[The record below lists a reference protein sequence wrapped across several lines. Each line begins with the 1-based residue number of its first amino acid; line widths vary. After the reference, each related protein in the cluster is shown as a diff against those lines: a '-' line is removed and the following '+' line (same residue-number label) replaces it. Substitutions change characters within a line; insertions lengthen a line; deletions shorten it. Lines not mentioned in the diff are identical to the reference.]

1 MPPRRRTI
9 VYVDGFNLYYGAVK
23 GTPYKWLD
31 IEKYFRLLR
40 PDDELQAIRYFT
52 ALISG
57 PRAPNQLAYLQALG
71 TQPLLDIVLGT
82 FKRRRIKCGYSEC
95 HHLTPGDRVFS
106 RYEEK
111 RTDVNI
117 AIHMLDDA
125 LGHRCDHQILV
136 SGDSDLVPAIR
147 MIRRRSPNILTSVYV
162 PAQAEQR
169 GYAVELRS
177 AAHTNRLLPT
187 RLLRYAQ
194 FPAQVPSGP
203 GSFITKPTSW

>member
-1 MPPRRRTI
+1 MPARRKTI

-31 IEKYFRLLR
+31 VEKYFRLLR
-40 PDDELQAIRYFT
+40 PDDALQAIRYFT
-52 ALISG
+52 ALITG
-57 PRAPNQLAYLQALG
+57 PRAANQSAFLQALA
-71 TQPLLDIVLGT
+71 TRPLVDIVLGS
-82 FKRRRIKCGYSEC
+82 FKRKQIRCEYNEC

-117 AIHMLDDA
+117 AVHMLDDA
-125 LGHRCDHQILV
+125 SRQQCNHQILV

-147 MIRRRSPNILTSVYV
+147 MIRRRFPNVLTTIYV
-162 PAQAEQR
+162 PAQATQR

-177 AAHTNRLLPT
+177 AAHKHRLLPT
-187 RLLRYAQ
+187 NLLRHAQ
-194 FPAQVPSGP
+194 FPAQVPNGS
-203 GSFITKPTSW
+203 GSFIAKPASW